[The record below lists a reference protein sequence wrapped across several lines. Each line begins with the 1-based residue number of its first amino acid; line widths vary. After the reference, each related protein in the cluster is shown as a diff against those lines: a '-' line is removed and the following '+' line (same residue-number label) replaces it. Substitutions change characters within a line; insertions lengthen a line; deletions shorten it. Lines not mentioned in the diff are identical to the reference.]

1 MVLMAVRGAMGFLT
15 RIPMGR
21 SERAW
26 AAFGAAPSAMVLVAY
41 VIGAGAGVP
50 FLLPLPPT
58 TIGVLYVL
66 ALLGITGIA
75 HADGLADVADAAVVH
90 GSPSE
95 RRDVLRDTV
104 VGVGGTVAIGVDV
117 LGLGLAGL
125 ALAGG
130 PWHVAVGLVVA
141 AEIGAKLAMLF
152 VAGFGPPTHDG
163 LGSHLSGVAV
173 RHLVIGSL
181 VALPASVL
189 LWPSP
194 VPALALAASVATV
207 PPVVVWS
214 RFRLGGVNGD
224 VLGATNELARLVALH
239 VGVIAWM
246 HF

>member
-1 MVLMAVRGAMGFLT
+1 MAVRGALGFLT
-15 RIPMGR
+15 RLPIGR

-26 AAFGAAPSAMVLVAY
+26 TAFGATPSAMVPVGY
-41 VIGAGAGVP
+41 VIGAGAGIP
-50 FLLPLPPT
+50 FLLSLPPT
-58 TIGVLYVL
+58 TTAMLYVL

-90 GSPSE
+90 GPPSE
-95 RRDVLRDTV
+95 RREVLRDTL

-125 ALAGG
+125 ALAGA
-130 PWHVAVGLVVA
+130 PWPVAVGLVVA

-163 LGSHLSGVAV
+163 LGSHLSGAGV
-173 RHLVIGSL
+173 RHLVIGSF

-189 LWPSP
+189 LWPRP
-194 VPALALAASVATV
+194 APALGLAASVATV
-207 PPVVVWS
+207 PPLVLWS
-214 RFRLGGVNGD
+214 RSILGGVNGD

-246 HF
+246 LS